1 MKYFKI
7 VDYYI
12 GRKAKFYAVQLVD
25 KQENEFDLF
34 VAKYTDP
41 NSAGYCQ
48 DFADKVDLILDTIEA
63 MADEFGAYDRF
74 FKDEGS
80 NSVYRFRIKDDD
92 TYPLRSYC
100 LKYGKQVI
108 VLGNGDKKDLNT
120 VTYQDK
126 DELYDAVKI
135 LRAVDKT
142 LEDNGINFT
151 DIDSII
157 NQEFEL
163 KGY

>member
-7 VDYYI
+7 VEYYS
-12 GRKAKFYAVQLVD
+12 GPKAKFYSVQLLN
-25 KQENEFDLF
+25 KPENEFDLF
-34 VAKYTDP
+34 VAKYQDL
-41 NSAGYCQ
+41 NSPDYSENYAG
-48 DFADKVDLILDTIEA
+48 KVDLLLDTIQA
-63 MADEFGAYDRF
+63 IADEFGAYRRF
-74 FKDEGS
+74 FKPEGP
-80 NSVYRFRIKDDD
+80 NMVHRFFIDDDD
-92 TYPLRSYC
+92 THPLRSYC
-100 LKYGKQVI
+100 LKYNEQIVI
-108 VLGNGDKKDLNT
+108 LGNGDKKDLNT